1 MLLFDELA
9 AALQDLPSDRYGA
22 VTRALF
28 RLGIHV
34 SKDSIKSNNDSG
46 LHLFIKVHFEGSG
59 DIREAQEARFHESTR
74 CWQLSGPPPSGVIAQ
89 SNGYALKRTKS
100 GRTGDN
106 RADNEYVTASELLTL
121 EETVSISDHDDGAP
135 DSLPPRYAPDWLDQL
150 PQTSH
155 LEFIKSRNWAATE
168 LGPIEKWPAPLRLM
182 TRKMVRR
189 ELFVVPIK
197 FLTLYYSWLTRE
209 LRISIGE
216 SCITALILQT
226 DSTNIM

>member
-46 LHLFIKVHFEGSG
+46 LHLFIKLHFEGSG
-59 DIREAQEARFHESTR
+59 DIRESQEARFHESTR
-74 CWQLSGPPPSGVIAQ
+74 SWQLSGPPTSGLSAQ
-89 SNGYALKRTKS
+89 SNGYALKRPKP

-106 RADNEYVTASELLTL
+106 RAENGYVTESELLTL
-121 EETVSISDHDDGAP
+121 EDTVPDSDNDSNNDGAA
-135 DSLPPRYAPDWLDQL
+135 DSVPPRHAPDWLDQL

-155 LEFIKSRNWAATE
+155 LEFIKSRDWAATE
-168 LGPIEKWPAPLRLM
+168 LGPIEQWPAPLRLM
-182 TRKMVRR
+182 TRKMVRKNC
-189 ELFVVPIK
+189 LQ
-197 FLTLYYSWLTRE
+197 FLS
-209 LRISIGE
+209 SF
-216 SCITALILQT
+216 
-226 DSTNIM
+226 